1 MDAGY
6 IFTVVFHL
14 SLDLPLIFR
23 SPFNDSTFVGFLDSA
38 RQMFVSGGFSLNYV
52 GYPASP

>member
-38 RQMFVSGGFSLNYV
+38 RQMFVSSGFSLNYV